1 MTAGPTPPEGSLPLR
16 RPLAWEL
23 AWRFL
28 RGQRSRLLS
37 GTARVAFAATAL
49 GVTALIIAMALMTGY
64 QAELER
70 KLSGGGGAVLAIP
83 VGLGSDEAP
92 AATVEALRGLPEV
105 ARVQAVVLG
114 QGVLT
119 SSANPEG
126 LEVTVRGI
134 DASSP
139 GRGSPGDGAGPLG
152 ATEEQLAVAED
163 GLPGAVLG
171 VELAKVLGVAP
182 GDVLRLVAVGFS
194 DGRPRFRYQSVRCT
208 GTFASGLAEFDGAW
222 LLIRRPLAVRL
233 FGPDRGAAMYEIEP
247 RSLEQ
252 AGEVA
257 TAVEKVLDQGYMVTN
272 WLELNR
278 PLFNALRLQKL
289 FLFLVLGLI
298 VVVST
303 FHVASTLMVAVRE
316 RMRDLGV
323 LQALGLQRRVLW
335 RSFVLYGGLLGAL
348 GVAAGVLVGCAAAW
362 FLDTFEVIRFDAE
375 VAAIYFINAVRF
387 EVRLTDVLLIV
398 TFALAVNLVTCAF
411 PAWRATRIDPTQALR
426 YE

>member
-1 MTAGPTPPEGSLPLR
+1 MTAGPAPPEDGLPLS
-16 RPLAWEL
+16 RPIAWEL

-64 QAELER
+64 QGELER

-83 VGLGSDEAP
+83 IGLGSDEAP
-92 AATVEALRGLPEV
+92 AATVEALRALPEV

-114 QGVLT
+114 QGVLN

-134 DASSP
+134 DA
-139 GRGSPGDGAGPLG
+139 GSGPLG

-171 VELAKVLGVAP
+171 GELAKVLGVSP

-222 LLIRRPLAVRL
+222 LLIRRPLAVGL

-247 RSLEQ
+247 HSLEQ

-257 TAVEKVLDQGYMVTN
+257 TAVEEVLEQGYMVTN

-335 RSFVLYGGLLGAL
+335 RSFVLYGGLLGAM
-348 GVAAGVLVGCAAAW
+348 GVATGVLVGCVASW

-398 TFALAVNLVTCAF
+398 AFALAVNLVTCAF